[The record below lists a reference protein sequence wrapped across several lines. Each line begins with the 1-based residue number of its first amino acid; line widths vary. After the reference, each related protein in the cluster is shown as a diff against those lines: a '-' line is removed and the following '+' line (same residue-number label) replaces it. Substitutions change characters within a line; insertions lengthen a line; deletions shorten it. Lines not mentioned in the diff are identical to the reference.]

1 MSGNQQRQWLVTSG
15 QWLGWSLVTGL
26 RSRIGRAPIPVPSG
40 AKVAVSGSTVAC
52 ESSKGKLSISLPAEL
67 SATVKDGQVQL
78 QRANDLKATRAL
90 HGLYRALVANA
101 VKGLTDG
108 FQKELEVT
116 GVGYRAQAQG
126 NRGRLYV
133 GFSHPVVIPIPQGI
147 TVETPKPT
155 TVLVKG
161 SDRAVVGQ
169 VAADIR
175 AVAPAEPYKGK
186 GIRYAGEVIRRKAG
200 KAATGA
206 KGAAAKGWSVSWAVN
221 GGIVGFASG

>member
-1 MSGNQQRQWLVTSG
+1 M
-15 QWLGWSLVTGL
+15 
-26 RSRIGRAPIPVPSG
+26 SRIGRAPVLIPSSVKVHASG
-40 AKVAVSGSTVAC
+40 ATVAC
-52 ESSKGKLSISLPAEL
+52 ESAKGKLSFTLPAEL
-67 SATVKDGQVQL
+67 SATVKDGHLQI

-108 FQKELEVT
+108 FQRELEVT
-116 GVGYRAQAQG
+116 GVGYRAQAKG
-126 NRGRLYV
+126 NAVNLYV
-133 GFSHPVVIPIPQGI
+133 GFSHPVVITIPQGI

-169 VAADIR
+169 VAANIR

-186 GIRYAGEVIRRKAG
+186 GIRYAEEVIRRKAG

-206 KGAAAKGWSVSWAVN
+206 KGATTK
-221 GGIVGFASG
+221 

>member
-1 MSGNQQRQWLVTSG
+1 M
-15 QWLGWSLVTGL
+15 
-26 RSRIGRAPIPVPSG
+26 SRIGRAPVVIPSSVKVHASG
-40 AKVAVSGSTVAC
+40 ATVAC
-52 ESSKGKLSISLPAEL
+52 ESAKGKLSFTLPSEL
-67 SATVKDGQVQL
+67 SVTVHPPTKDLGGGAKDGFLQV

-126 NRGRLYV
+126 NAVTLYV

-169 VAADIR
+169 VAANIR

-206 KGAAAKGWSVSWAVN
+206 KGATTK
-221 GGIVGFASG
+221 